1 MSQQDDRSRGTLR
14 LPRHSHATSLDTNAS
29 GIAEST
35 ISLGLSRFPE
45 PPSSIPTTPL
55 RTNPEGYFNSP
66 SRSTFESNALPCV
79 SPLRTTPHSARPP
92 NPPSSPPLTF
102 SRYNHLHSLNQSSD
116 APVPPHV
123 PEPPQASSSSHILA
137 AYDWHD
143 GESGIDVDATEDRLL
158 PTSFITSL
166 LQENKESRRARR
178 NSYAASEAFSGISE
192 MTYPPIERP
201 PHNQRS
207 QESRP
212 PPSAY
217 SQHNKLFNRASGDSE
232 TLHSTQGYS
241 SRNGVRAPGGF
252 GAAGLRSGS
261 SASQVSSTMDSD
273 TIRSMDKGF
282 QQSKLGTTY
291 ELGDGLDYKSY
302 NTNAYQAVPPSNTA
316 ARLRT
321 LKEYQPTHERRG
333 SIHSTKSAAPTF
345 MSRVS
350 GFSLRRILP
359 WRTVKPLPPVPII
372 PDISVATQNAHRRQE
387 EAAPLPDL
395 VNRAGALRDLL
406 EKGQHPHQ
414 SISSFSA
421 FRDSTTYDR
430 ISDSGTRK
438 SEYPGSRQ
446 LTMTSQLQ
454 KSQGSTSHRMA
465 SNPRRRRICIVL
477 VIFVV
482 LILAG
487 VGVGVGLTLGKKK
500 STRPNCEGNL
510 TGSTCDLDATC
521 VCTSST
527 TQCNGVA
534 QSVLNILPVV
544 NQLFGANF
552 TAAST
557 YSNLWLMQGSP
568 TTTNCASQAL
578 LIDVGSGLDPATFPN
593 RTQWAQAAL
602 LWNSVQTQDT
612 TSAQKMLQSVQSLPW
627 KSISSSDGPVAEQA
641 SFGIIASGYTY
652 NFASQTVARPPASF
666 ITLGQPTNA
675 QIARVSS
682 GAQSTLDRM
691 YTFAQAS
698 SIQRSGALKKY
709 WTSVLLQR
717 LEDLPTFKAVL
728 SVSPIM
734 LAFNASSSSLRNLY
748 TSSPSSTFPPP
759 LSCFPGLSTATQQQ
773 INMVETGVYG
783 LPSAAS
789 ASQFDPACYRNRPIY
804 GVLDVARL
812 RLPFLDTRTG
822 VLKQAAVLTRD
833 ASPRVV
839 VYSGELFS
847 SSVTG
852 ATTISP
858 SQLDPRQY
866 GTFSFFDHVVLQYL
880 SSITDVNV
888 ASALVKFV
896 LDSASKTPVPPDFSS
911 ILFRSLQ
918 SLPILEVAVFGDV
931 GPPDLTSTVS
941 PFTNPSGSLFFG
953 SSDGNALRNWTIDSV
968 KGSIVWTENATSPLV
983 VRDTSLGDNTIT
995 QTWNAINTAIT
1006 NNIPNIGLP
1015 NITST
1020 LTGTQDFSP

>member
-66 SRSTFESNALPCV
+66 SRSTFESIALPSL
-79 SPLRTTPHSARPP
+79 SPLRTTPHSARSP
-92 NPPSSPPLTF
+92 NPPGKPPPTF
-102 SRYNHLHSLNQSSD
+102 SRYNHIHSLNQSSN
-116 APVPPHV
+116 APMPPHV
-123 PEPPQASSSSHILA
+123 SEPPQPSSSSHILA

-143 GESGIDVDATEDRLL
+143 GESGVDVDATEDRLL

-207 QESRP
+207 EESRP

-217 SQHNKLFNRASGDSE
+217 SQRNKLFNRASGDSE

-241 SRNGVRAPGGF
+241 SRTGVHPPSGS
-252 GAAGLRSGS
+252 GAAGLQSGS

-282 QQSKLGTTY
+282 PQSKLGTTY
-291 ELGDGLDYKSY
+291 ELGDDPDYKSY
-302 NTNAYQAVPPSNTA
+302 SMDAYQAVLPLTTA
-316 ARLRT
+316 ARRRT
-321 LKEYQPTHERRG
+321 QEYQPTHERRG
-333 SIHSTKSAAPTF
+333 SVHSAKSSAPTF

-359 WRTVKPLPPVPII
+359 WKTVKPLPPVPII

-454 KSQGSTSHRMA
+454 KSQGSSSHRLA

-477 VIFVV
+477 MILVV
-482 LILAG
+482 LVLAA
-487 VGVGVGLTLGKKK
+487 VGIGVGLTLGKKN
-500 STRPNCEGNL
+500 SQPNCEGNL
-510 TGSTCDLDATC
+510 AGSICSLDATC

-544 NQLFGANF
+544 NQLFKANL

-568 TTTNCASQAL
+568 TTMNCASQAL

-612 TSAQKMLQSVQSLPW
+612 ASAQKMLQSVQSLPW
-627 KSISSSDGPVAEQA
+627 QSISSSDGPVAEQA
-641 SFGIIASGYTY
+641 SFDITSSGFTY
-652 NFASQTVARPPASF
+652 NFASQTVVQPPASF

-682 GAQSTLDRM
+682 GAQLTLDRM
-691 YTFAQAS
+691 YAFAQAS
-698 SIQRSGALKKY
+698 SIQRSSALKKY

-734 LAFNASSSSLRNLY
+734 LAFNASSNSLRNLY
-748 TSSPSSTFPPP
+748 TTSPSSTFPPP
-759 LSCFPGLSTATQQQ
+759 LSCIPGLSTATQQQ
-773 INMVETGVYG
+773 INVVETSVYD

-789 ASQFDPACYRNRPIY
+789 ASQFDSACFRERPIY
-804 GVLDVARL
+804 GVLNVLRL
-812 RLPFLDTRTG
+812 RLPFLDARTG
-822 VLKQAAVLTRD
+822 IPKQAALLTRD
-833 ASPRVV
+833 ANPRVV
-839 VYSGELFS
+839 VYNGELFS

-866 GTFSFFDHVVLQYL
+866 GTLSFFDHVVLRYL
-880 SSITDVNV
+880 SSIADVNV

-896 LDSASKTPVPPDFSS
+896 LDSASKTPVPPDSSS

-918 SLPILEVAVFGDV
+918 SLPALEVAVFGDV

-941 PFTNPSGSLFFG
+941 PFTDPSGSLFFG
-953 SSDGNALRNWTIDSV
+953 SSDGSALRSWTIDFV